1 MSSLR
6 TEANILKDLNHAN
19 VVQLVEVIV
28 DNKMNDF
35 ILIEELI
42 LGHIVMEESTFVLL
56 SLFDLERLNLLFL
69 R

>member
-1 MSSLR
+1 M
-6 TEANILKDLNHAN
+6 
-19 VVQLVEVIV
+19 

>member
-1 MSSLR
+1 MWSLG
-6 TEANILKDLNHAN
+6 TEANFLRALNHAN